1 MFKVFQK
8 NEEGARGVYGFPHRE
23 FERIVRFE
31 EDEPFEILGPHPS
44 SGKMVQVR
52 SFLPRAVDA
61 WIRLPGSGMR
71 RPMKKVHPKGIF
83 EVVVK
88 SSFPVMDYRVGF
100 HDENGFASETEDPY
114 AFRPEISDL
123 DLFLIG
129 EGNHFNSYKKFGAQ
143 LTQIRGVSGVHFSVW
158 APNAKSVSVVG
169 NFNHWI
175 PGAHPMARIH
185 FSGVWGLFIPGID
198 EGELYKFAIRS
209 SADHEVRIKTDP
221 YAFRA
226 ELRPRTASIVS
237 NLDRYQWNDEAWM
250 QNRAKDH
257 PLAHPISVYEIHLGS
272 WMRDEKNGWGFMDYR
287 ELAGKLVSYVKY
299 MGYTHVELLP
309 VMEHPLDE
317 SWGYQV
323 VNYYAPTSRF
333 GDPEGFMYLV
343 DLCHQH
349 GIGVILD
356 WVPAHFPKDSYG
368 LVDFDG
374 RQIYAYENWKKG
386 EHRDWGTLV
395 FDYGK
400 REVQNF
406 LISNALFWMDK
417 YHVDGLRVDAVASIL
432 YLDYSRKPG
441 EWEPNVYGGR
451 ENLEAVAFLKK
462 FNEVVHARY
471 PGILTIAEES
481 TAWPNVTRPTFSGGL
496 GFDLKWNM
504 GWMHDTLEYFSK
516 DPVYRK
522 FHHGNLTF
530 SMWYQHS
537 ENFVLPISHD
547 EVVHGKGSL
556 IGKMPGDDM
565 QKFANL
571 RLFLGYMFAHPG
583 KKLLFMGSDLAQW
596 SEWNL
601 HQSIDWHFLQ
611 FSRHRRINQVVKD
624 LNRLYRDYPAFHEGD
639 LTTDGFEWID
649 FSDEMNSVIS
659 FLRWSRDRKQLLI
672 FTFNMTPVIRE
683 NYRIGVPWHGFYK
696 EIFNSEAFDYGGCG
710 LGNQGG
716 IHSENI
722 PMHKRPHSLNCQLP
736 PLGVN
741 IFCFCP

>member
-1 MFKVFQK
+1 MFKVFKK
-8 NEEGARGVYGFPHRE
+8 NEESAQGVHEFPHRE

-31 EDEPFEILGPHPS
+31 EDEPFEVLGPHPS
-44 SGKMVQVR
+44 SGKMVRVR

-61 WIRLPGSGMR
+61 WIRLPGSDVR
-71 RPMKKVHPKGIF
+71 RPMKKVHAKGIF
-83 EVVVK
+83 EVLMKRPSPVV
-88 SSFPVMDYRVGF
+88 DYRVGF
-100 HDENGFASETEDPY
+100 HDENGFARETEDPY
-114 AFRPEISDL
+114 AFRPEISEL

-129 EGNHFNSYKKFGAQ
+129 EGNHFNSYEKFGAQ

-169 NFNHWI
+169 NFNHWM

-185 FSGVWGLFIPGID
+185 FSGVWGLFIPGIG

-209 SADHEVRIKTDP
+209 SADHGIRIKTDP

-226 ELRPRTASIVS
+226 ELRPHTASIVS
-237 NLDRYQWNDEAWM
+237 SLDHYRWNDECWM
-250 QNRAKDH
+250 QNRDRNH

-272 WMRDEKNGWGFMDYR
+272 WMRDEKKGWGFMDYR

-356 WVPAHFPKDSYG
+356 WVPAHFPKDGHG

-417 YHVDGLRVDAVASIL
+417 YHIDGLRVDAVASIL

-441 EWEPNVYGGR
+441 EWEPNMYGGR

-471 PGILTIAEES
+471 PGVLTIAEES

-504 GWMHDTLEYFSK
+504 GWMHDALEYFSK

-547 EVVHGKGSL
+547 EVVHGKSSL
-556 IGKMPGDDM
+556 IGKMPGDDL

-571 RLFLGYMFAHPG
+571 RLFFGYMFAHPG
-583 KKLLFMGSDLAQW
+583 KKLLFMGSDFAQW
-596 SEWNL
+596 TEWNL
-601 HQSIDWHFLQ
+601 HQSVDWHFLQ

-639 LTTDGFEWID
+639 LTADRFEWID

-659 FLRWSRDRKQLLI
+659 FLRWSRDKRQLLV

-696 EIFNSEAFDYGGCG
+696 EIFNSESFDYGGCG

-716 IHSENI
+716 LHSEHV
-722 PMHKRPHSLNCQLP
+722 PMHKRPYSLNCQLP